1 MRKTLMAL
9 AILGGFSGAASAQSS
24 VGIYGLVDLGIVQE
38 SGSAAGSVTKLT
50 SGIANGSRLG
60 FKGTEDLGG
69 GLSAMFTLENGFDA
83 STGTLG
89 QGGLFFGRQAFV
101 GVAGGFGSVKLGRQ
115 YTPVD
120 DLVGAVDPFSN
131 GFAGR
136 MQNVLAAGYVSRANN
151 DLMFSTPTM
160 GGFSGN
166 LAYGFGEVAGDTA
179 AGRYLGAS
187 AGYADGPLF
196 VRLAWQRSNNATA
209 TGAAGNTLLGAT
221 YNFGAA
227 KLHAAFAVSKTDAAG
242 VTSVDANDGM
252 LGVSVPF
259 GASTVLASYVR
270 RNDRL
275 AVNKDADQIG
285 IGYTYDMSKRTS
297 LYAAYARI
305 SNKNG
310 AAYVV
315 GNATEAGS
323 GDKAFNLGIRHRF

>member
-1 MRKTLMAL
+1 MKKSLITLVV
-9 AILGGFSGAASAQSS
+9 LGGISSAVSAQTS
-24 VGIYGLVDLGIVQE
+24 VAIYGVVDLGIVQE
-38 SGSAAGSVTKLT
+38 SGGAAGSVTKLT

-60 FKGTEDLGG
+60 FKGVEDLGG
-69 GLSAMFTLENGFDA
+69 GLSANFTLENGFDA
-83 STGTLG
+83 STGAMG
-89 QGGLFFGRQAFV
+89 QGGLLFGRQAFV
-101 GVAGGFGSVKLGRQ
+101 GLSGSLGSVKLGRQ

-120 DLVGAVDPFSN
+120 DLVGAVDPFYN

-136 MQNVLAAGYVSRANN
+136 MQNVFQAGYVSRANN
-151 DLMFSTPTM
+151 DVMIATPVI
-160 GGFSGN
+160 GGFSAN

-187 AGYADGPLF
+187 AGYAEGPLL
-196 VRLAWQRSNNATA
+196 VRLAWQSSNNAAA
-209 TGAAGNTLLGAT
+209 TGSARNTMLGAT
-221 YNFGAA
+221 YNFGSA
-227 KLHAAFAVSKTDAAG
+227 KLHAAYARSKTDAAG
-242 VTSVDANDGM
+242 TVSVDANDGM

-259 GASTVLASYVR
+259 GASTLLASYVR

-297 LYAAYARI
+297 FYAAYARI